1 MPISTDR
8 LKHQAKKST
17 TNSVLS
23 RKLVHSSKAAK
34 VPFVKQSV
42 VPAGTYTARI
52 TVVKEAQTTAGEDA
66 IDIIY
71 NFTNANGK
79 VVAAKERFPI
89 DGYVLTKLTTH
100 WFNNSLLPDDATYS
114 DIVSIEETVDISY
127 VNPSSLGNL
136 HNRRPC
142 KHAASK
148 SAPPTKSSAP
158 PVNDDD
164 EGDLEEDLEEDPD
177 GEFDDFWDETD
188 EDDI

>member
-23 RKLVHSSKAAK
+23 RKLVHSSKASK
-34 VPFVKQSV
+34 IPFVKQSV
-42 VPAGTYTARI
+42 VPAGTYVARVTA
-52 TVVKEAQTTAGEDA
+52 VKEAKTTAGDDA

-100 WFNNSLLPDDATYS
+100 WFNNSLLPDDATYA
-114 DIVSIEETVDISY
+114 DIVGIEETVDISF
-127 VNPSSLGNL
+127 VNPSSLGSL
-136 HNRRPC
+136 KNRRPTN
-142 KHAASK
+142 HASK
-148 SAPPTKSSAP
+148 AAPSKKSSTP
-158 PVNDDD
+158 LVNDTDEDELEEEQEEDLDDEFDDWLTDDD
-164 EGDLEEDLEEDPD
+164 EDDL
-177 GEFDDFWDETD
+177 
-188 EDDI
+188 